1 MLAICTVVITVLFRF
16 EWVRGLTH
24 CKLSVA
30 TATEGL
36 TVDENQPFALALGTS
51 PPCFIEKVSFDPEQQ
66 VLLETDCG

>member
-1 MLAICTVVITVLFRF
+1 
-16 EWVRGLTH
+16 
-24 CKLSVA
+24 VA

-36 TVDENQPFALALGTS
+36 TVDENQPFALALDTT